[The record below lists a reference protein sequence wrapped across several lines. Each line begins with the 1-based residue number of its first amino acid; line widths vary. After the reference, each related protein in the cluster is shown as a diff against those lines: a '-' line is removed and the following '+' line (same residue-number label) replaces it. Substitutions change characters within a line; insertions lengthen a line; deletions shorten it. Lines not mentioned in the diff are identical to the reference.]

1 MKDGEEG
8 EDKVFC
14 DSYKEEAGKYTAK
27 LKSTV
32 KTGPRVTPE
41 MVAEKSYGVKVGK
54 VKSILTSINGV
65 GDVNIDT
72 SYFWVT
78 SIPSDPNKVEIN
90 ITVE

>member
-1 MKDGEEG
+1 
-8 EDKVFC
+8 
-14 DSYKEEAGKYTAK
+14 
-27 LKSTV
+27 
-32 KTGPRVTPE
+32 